1 MANAKYG
8 DPIICFL
15 GLEFPP
21 SMQDEVQCC
30 LSNYFPKSYA
40 WRNEGKTGGLEA
52 TGRRPG
58 STSYEDISDMELTG
72 QQEGDEAGLLR

>member
-40 WRNEGKTGGLEA
+40 WRNEGKTGGLFYEEMEQVYNNVDGYCSNA
-52 TGRRPG
+52 LYDSLWETGK
-58 STSYEDISDMELTG
+58 
-72 QQEGDEAGLLR
+72 